1 MLKTFR
7 LLVPVTLVVALAVTG
22 TASAKVI
29 DRARANGDF
38 AVAVAQGTVKNPNWI
53 KVRVR
58 GGDSTTSLFVVI
70 ACSRGFGSIG
80 SKGYDRKGN
89 GTFRLRPP
97 LRNPDLCDITASAG
111 GKGPLVVTILAG

>member
-70 ACSRGFGSIG
+70 ACSRGSA
-80 SKGYDRKGN
+80 
-89 GTFRLRPP
+89 
-97 LRNPDLCDITASAG
+97 ASAARATT
-111 GKGPLVVTILAG
+111 GKGTARSGCDRRFAIRTCATSPPRPVERVRSS